1 MMNICAEGLSMSTAE
16 EVAERIL
23 ARMNLL
29 GVSQADI
36 MRATEASKGTVSKW
50 LSGMN
55 VPSGKFV
62 TNLAIKLQTTSEWLL
77 TGEGQ
82 VNKTVAG
89 RPMIV
94 TKEEHPHDFI
104 WIDVVDIRFSC
115 GDGISIEYHYE
126 EVMDSLPFMPEFFV
140 KKNVKPENTK
150 IMVAAGDS
158 MEDYIYDKDLFAVD
172 FSSTEI
178 RDGEIYA
185 VYFEGEAMLK
195 QIFKEEGG
203 VLVLHSKNTKYPD
216 KRVTEKNGSGFKVI
230 GRQFWRSG

>member
-1 MMNICAEGLSMSTAE
+1 MDMNQHLGERLKSRRKELKLTQQDI
-16 EVAERIL
+16 AERV
-23 ARMNLL
+23 N
-29 GVSQADI
+29 
-36 MRATEASKGTVSKW
+36 VSKTSVVFW
-50 LSGMN
+50 EKGENIPKHESLLLLANTLS
-55 VPSGKFV
+55 
-62 TNLAIKLQTTSEWLL
+62 TSPEWLL
-77 TGEGQ
+77 KGDG
-82 VNKTVAG
+82 VITVPAG

-115 GDGISIEYHYE
+115 GDGISIEYHYDE
-126 EVMDSLPFMPEFFV
+126 IKESLPFMPEFFV
-140 KKNVKPENTK
+140 KKGVKPENTK

>member
-1 MMNICAEGLSMSTAE
+1 MMNIYDEGSSMSNAE

-29 GVSQADI
+29 GFSQADI

-77 TGEGQ
+77 TGEGLANQ
-82 VNKTVAG
+82 TSG

-94 TKEEHPHDFI
+94 TKEEYSHEFI

-115 GDGISIEYHYE
+115 GEGISIEYHYDE
-126 EVMDSLPFMPEFFV
+126 IKESLPFMPEFFV
-140 KKNVKPENTK
+140 KKGVRPENTK

-158 MEDYIYDKDLFAVD
+158 MEDYIYDQDLFAVD

-178 RDGEIYA
+178 RDGNIYA

-203 VLVLHSKNTKYPD
+203 VLVLHSKNAKYPD
-216 KRVTEKNGSGFKVI
+216 KRVTEKNSSGFKVI